1 MERGNFFVMLCTQGG
16 GYAPLMAE
24 GRHCEVRDG
33 RGAAECAY
41 AEPAMATTS
50 DSRVYDAWRRLGL

>member
-16 GYAPLMAE
+16 GYAADGR

-33 RGAAECAY
+33 RGGKGMRTGTCS
-41 AEPAMATTS
+41 ATTS
-50 DSRVYDAWRRLGL
+50 GFEVYEAWRRLGL